1 MESRMESEI
10 ERVMKREDGLKKEKR
25 NGKKERKMEREGRE
39 EYK

>member
-25 NGKKERKMEREGRE
+25 NGKKERKMER
-39 EYK
+39 